1 MKLWFHS
8 APLWKMDKLL
18 DLRCEPTYKKKDTH
32 LTKNDTHNI
41 YVSFLFESIQFKT
54 TRFLDDPS
62 RRRLF

>member
-18 DLRCEPTYKKKDTH
+18 DLRCEPTYKKMIPILK
-32 LTKNDTHNI
+32 KKDTHNI
-41 YVSFLFESIQFKT
+41 YVSFLFEYIQFKT

-62 RRRLF
+62 RRSRF

>member
-18 DLRCEPTYKKKDTH
+18 DLRGEPTYKKTILQK
-32 LTKNDTHNI
+32 KDTHNI
-41 YVSFLFESIQFKT
+41 YVSFLFEYIQFKT

-62 RRRLF
+62 RRRRF